1 VILGMSRSVFTM
13 IHLLLSLAAICSGF
27 VFIAGLLRRKLLDG
41 WVAVYFLTSIL
52 TVVTGFLFPFD
63 RLLRSHILGL
73 LSLLVLTIAVFV
85 RVISDL
91 VGVWR
96 VVYVVMC
103 AAALYFNCFAAVVQ
117 LFAKIPA
124 LTALAP
130 TGTEPPYVAA
140 QSVVFALFVAL
151 TYVASKRFGVGL
163 DRTM

>member
-1 VILGMSRSVFTM
+1 MILGMSRSIFTM
-13 IHLLLSLAAICSGF
+13 IHLLVSLAAICSGF
-27 VFIAGLLRRKLLDG
+27 VFIAGLLNRKLFEG
-41 WVAVYFLTSIL
+41 WVLTYFLTSIL
-52 TVVTGFLFPFD
+52 TVLTGFLFPFD
-63 RLLRSHILGL
+63 HLLRSHILGL